1 MEWKELHQVTK
12 TQCLH
17 NPEMLVTLTKSTA
30 ESEVVA
36 AKLQKLDD
44 SLAPPNQLLN
54 NQTTVWM

>member
-1 MEWKELHQVTK
+1 MEWKELHQLTK
-12 TQCLH
+12 TQILH

-30 ESEVVA
+30 ESEEA
-36 AKLQKLDD
+36 EKLQKLDD